1 MRPAD
6 GQLLGSVVYIVDDD
20 QELCRSLA
28 WLLESVKIRSL
39 CFTDVRTFLDSYD
52 HGQPAC
58 MVLDVRMPQVGGF
71 QLQEI
76 LNRAGSA
83 IPVIFVSAHGD
94 IRMSVRALQNGA
106 VDFLEKP
113 YDPQHMLDVVQ
124 QALRTAQD
132 RFARAARQQAL
143 QTRLGSLS
151 PREREI
157 LRLVIDGIPSKN
169 IATRLGISTKTV
181 DVHRTHIRE
190 KTRAESMATLV
201 RDVLQT
207 GLSHCCWSGPSTSST
222 THPAAPVPAGP
233 AQRTTSSRPGKGFRN
248 AWNSPH

>member
-1 MRPAD
+1 MQARHASLGPAD
-6 GQLLGSVVYIVDDD
+6 GQPPGSVVYIVDDD

-28 WLLESVKIRSL
+28 WLLESVRIRSL
-39 CFTDVRTFLDSYD
+39 CFTDVTSFLESYD
-52 HGQPAC
+52 PQQPAC
-58 MVLDVRMPQVGGF
+58 MVLDVRMPEVGGF

-124 QALRTAQD
+124 QALRTAQE
-132 RFARAARQQAL
+132 RFARTARQQAL
-143 QTRLGSLS
+143 QARLVSLS
-151 PREREI
+151 PRELEV
-157 LRLVIDGIPSKN
+157 LRLVIDGVPSKT

-181 DVHRTHIRE
+181 DVHRTRIRE
-190 KTRAESMATLV
+190 KAGAESMATLV
-201 RDVLQT
+201 RDLLQA
-207 GLSHCCWSGPSTSST
+207 GLGL
-222 THPAAPVPAGP
+222 PV
-233 AQRTTSSRPGKGFRN
+233 Q
-248 AWNSPH
+248 

>member
-1 MRPAD
+1 MQAQHAPPGPAD
-6 GQLLGSVVYIVDDD
+6 GQPPGSVVYIVDDD

-39 CFTDVRTFLDSYD
+39 CFTDVRTFLYSYD
-52 HGQPAC
+52 RDQPAC
-58 MVLDVRMPQVGGF
+58 LVLDVRMPEVSGF

-76 LNRAGSA
+76 LNQAGSA

-113 YDPQHMLDVVQ
+113 YDPQHMLEVVQ
-124 QALRTAQD
+124 QALRTAQE

-143 QTRLGSLS
+143 QRRLGNLS
-151 PREREI
+151 PRELEI
-157 LRLVIDGIPSKN
+157 LRMVIDGVPSKN

-181 DVHRTHIRE
+181 DVHRTRIRE
-190 KTRAESMATLV
+190 KAGAESMATLV
-201 RDVLQT
+201 RDVLQA
-207 GLSHCCWSGPSTSST
+207 GLRLPS
-222 THPAAPVPAGP
+222 P
-233 AQRTTSSRPGKGFRN
+233 
-248 AWNSPH
+248 